1 MIRFPLIAAP
11 LLLTACSSNEE
22 PAAEQ
27 SAAVA
32 GADDFASRIGTAAQA
47 PGATPVSAAELAAK
61 LPSRAVKGAPPPGAN
76 VFAVEKLGDIGGV
89 NLGPRAGGCTFVSG
103 GTEMLIAAGPSDPA
117 IPGKGVVRIGGKLLE
132 LDTPPGGIEAIRAG
146 TDFNGEGFSI
156 RLTPTAQGK
165 GTMTITNSQGQ
176 QKTVAGDW
184 VCA

>member
-1 MIRFPLIAAP
+1 MMRRPVICLAVVA
-11 LLLTACSSNEE
+11 LAACSQTSE
-22 PAAEQ
+22 PAAQ
-27 SAAVA
+27 GG
-32 GADDFASRIGTAAQA
+32 GADDFASRIGAASGTPLSSA
-47 PGATPVSAAELAAK
+47 VEGGAS
-61 LPSRAVKGAPPPGAN
+61 LPSRAVKAPPPAGAD

-89 NLGPRAGGCTFVSG
+89 NLGPRAGGCTFSSG

-132 LDTPPGGIEAIRAG
+132 LDTPPGGIAAIRAG

-184 VCA
+184 ICA